1 MRDKERE
8 GSRGFRPS
16 RSVSKAASLPLA
28 QARSTWLGSAS
39 IGQALAAVR
48 SGANGLTLTAL
59 DARRSPKDL
68 AMADQRTA
76 PDVSGSARRSNGSAP
91 TRPSREVRPQRRLP
105 GGRAVVGGFLMAASA
120 VGIFGAYTAASSGPD
135 GSYAVVTVDV
145 AAGQRLTPAALDVVP
160 LDLGVDQRRVAF
172 DDVGALDG
180 ATTLAPLV
188 AGQLI
193 QTSDVAKPAGGPDRA
208 QISVAVDPGN
218 ALGGDLGLLGSG
230 ERVSVIVTYTQ
241 GGALETATVSSDAT
255 IVRVLDGSERVG
267 GGAGLTVV
275 LAVPP
280 RELEPIAQAAAAGVV
295 SIARTTGLGPA
306 TGGR

>member
-1 MRDKERE
+1 MLSE
-8 GSRGFRPS
+8 
-16 RSVSKAASLPLA
+16 
-28 QARSTWLGSAS
+28 
-39 IGQALAAVR
+39 
-48 SGANGLTLTAL
+48 ANGLTLYSS
-59 DARRSPKDL
+59 RRVMQPKDL

-76 PDVSGSARRSNGSAP
+76 PDVSGSARRSNGSGS

-120 VGIFGAYTAASSGPD
+120 VGIFAAYTAASTGPD

-145 AAGQRLTPAALDVVP
+145 AVGQRLTPAVLDVVP

-172 DDVGALDG
+172 GGDIGALDG
-180 ATTLAPLV
+180 ATALAPLV
-188 AGQLI
+188 AGQLV

-230 ERVSVIVTYTQ
+230 ERVAVIVTYTQ
-241 GGALETATVSSDAT
+241 GGAPETATVSSDAT

-280 RELEPIAQAAAAGVV
+280 GELEPIAQAAAAGVV

>member
-1 MRDKERE
+1 M
-8 GSRGFRPS
+8 
-16 RSVSKAASLPLA
+16 PLA
-28 QARSTWLGSAS
+28 PAAGAWLGSAP
-39 IGQALAAVR
+39 IGQALAAVW
-48 SGANGLTLTAL
+48 SGANGLTLIAL
-59 DARRSPKDL
+59 DTRRSPKDL
-68 AMADQRTA
+68 AMADQRIA
-76 PDVSGSARRSNGSAP
+76 PDALGSARRSNGSS
-91 TRPSREVRPQRRLP
+91 TRPLREARPQRRLP

-135 GSYAVVTVDV
+135 GSYAVATVDV
-145 AAGQRLTPAALDVVP
+145 AAGQRLTPAALDLVP

-172 DDVGALDG
+172 DDIGSLDG

-188 AGQLI
+188 AGQLV

-218 ALGGDLGLLGSG
+218 ALGGDLALLGSG
-230 ERVSVIVTYTQ
+230 ERVAVIVTYTQ
-241 GGALETATVSSDAT
+241 GGAPETATVSRDAT

-280 RELEPIAQAAAAGVV
+280 GELEPIAQAAAAGVV
-295 SIARTTGLGPA
+295 SIARTTGLGSA
-306 TGGR
+306 TGAG